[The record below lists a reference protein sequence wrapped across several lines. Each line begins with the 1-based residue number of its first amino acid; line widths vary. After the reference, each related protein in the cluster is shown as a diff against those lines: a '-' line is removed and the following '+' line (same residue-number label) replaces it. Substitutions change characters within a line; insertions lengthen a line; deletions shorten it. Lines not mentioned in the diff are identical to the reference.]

1 MIRDV
6 LPMSETD
13 RKTKSIQPLLQ
24 RVIGSYTRGIPGP
37 TVVVTA
43 GLHGNEPAGTQA
55 LGRVFAK
62 LEERQLPLRGR
73 LLGLG
78 GNLAALALDQRFVDR
93 DLNRGWT
100 HPKIAELLRRDRSH
114 DANDDSEDREQ
125 RELMNFFLGVFAEAK
140 EPVIFLDV
148 HSTSAG
154 GAPFCAM
161 SDTLRNRKIAFALPV
176 PVILGLE
183 ETLVGTMLSY
193 LDELG
198 HVSVV
203 FEGGQNRDPE
213 TVENDEA
220 AIWITLVAAG
230 CLLESEVPCYA
241 QYFERIAQKTRS
253 IPHVVEICHRHHID
267 AGDDYV
273 MRPGYVNFTP
283 IEKGEVLARDRHGEV
298 KSEFDALILMPL
310 YQKQG
315 DDGYFIVRPVKKF
328 WLELSRWFRM
338 LRVDALLALLPG
350 VRVQENH
357 LDTLIVDP
365 RIARFLVIEVF
376 HLCGYRRSGE
386 ANGKLLFSRR
396 RPDFRGIAKV
406 DQLGGPEVR

>member
-1 MIRDV
+1 MIRDAH
-6 LPMSETD
+6 PMSETD
-13 RKTKSIQPLLQ
+13 RETKSIPPLLE
-24 RVIGSYTRGIPGP
+24 RVIGSYDSGRKGP

-62 LEERQLPLRGR
+62 LEERRLPLRGK

-78 GNLAALALDQRFVDR
+78 GNLAALALDRRFVDR

-100 HPKIAELLRRDRSH
+100 HPKIRDLLGRD
-114 DANDDSEDREQ
+114 AGTDDSEDREQ
-125 RELMNFFLGVFAEAK
+125 RELMNRFLGVFAGAK

-183 ETLVGTMLSY
+183 ETLAGTMLSY
-193 LDELG
+193 LDGLG

-203 FEGGQNRDPE
+203 FEGGQNQDPE
-213 TVENDEA
+213 TIENDEA

-230 CLLESEVPCYA
+230 ALDASEIPGYA
-241 QYFERIAQKTRS
+241 QHVERIASKTRP
-253 IPHVVEICHRHHID
+253 IPHVVEICHRHHIH
-267 AGDDYV
+267 AGDEYV

-283 IEKGEVLARDRHGEV
+283 IAKGEVLAHDRHGEV
-298 KSEFDALILMPL
+298 KSAFDALILMPL

-315 DDGYFIVRPVKKF
+315 DDGYFVVRPVKKF
-328 WLELSRWFRM
+328 WLELSRWFRT
-338 LRVDALLALLPG
+338 LRVDALLPLLPG
-350 VRVQENH
+350 VKTHASNK
-357 LDTLIVDP
+357 DTLIVDP
-365 RIARFLVIEVF
+365 RIARYLVLEVF
-376 HLCGYRRSGE
+376 HLCGFRRSGE
-386 ANGKLLFSRR
+386 AGGNLLFSRR
-396 RPDFRGIAKV
+396 RPDFRGVAKV
-406 DQLGGPEVR
+406 DLLGGPEVT

>member
-6 LPMSETD
+6 HPMSETD
-13 RKTKSIQPLLQ
+13 RETKSITPLLQ
-24 RVIGSYTRGIPGP
+24 RVIGSYHSGREGP

-55 LGRVFAK
+55 LARVFAK

-78 GNLAALALDQRFVDR
+78 GNLAALALDRRFVHR

-100 HPKIAELLRRDRSH
+100 HPKIAELLRRDGE
-114 DANDDSEDREQ
+114 NDDSEDKEQ
-125 RELMNFFLGVFAEAK
+125 RELMNLFLGVFAAAK
-140 EPVIFLDV
+140 EPVVFLDV

-161 SDTLRNRKIAFALPV
+161 SDTLRNRKIAFAIPV

-193 LDELG
+193 LDGLG

-213 TVENDEA
+213 TIENDEA

-230 CLLESEVPCYA
+230 SLDAAQVPGYA
-241 QYFERIAQKTRS
+241 EYVERIASKTRS
-253 IPHVVEICHRHHID
+253 IPHVVEICHRHHIHD
-267 AGDDYV
+267 GDDYV

-283 IEKGEVLARDRHGEV
+283 IRRGEVLARDRHGDV
-298 KSEFDALILMPL
+298 KSPFDALILMPL

-315 DDGYFIVRPVKKF
+315 DDGYFVVRPVKKF
-328 WLELSRWFRM
+328 WLELSRWFRT
-338 LRVDALLALLPG
+338 LRIDALLPLLPG
-350 VRVQENH
+350 IAAHPTNK
-357 LDTLIVDP
+357 DTLVVDP
-365 RIARFLVIEVF
+365 RIARYLVLEVF
-376 HLCGYRRSGE
+376 HLCGFRKSGE
-386 ANGKLLFSRR
+386 SAGKVLFSRR
-396 RPDFRGIAKV
+396 RPDFRGVAKV
-406 DQLGGPEVR
+406 DLLGGPEIT